1 MAALALSASAQ
12 AFKDVPRDWK
22 WLDSKEVIFTY
33 DGTFAD
39 SSAFVVEAKTGKTR
53 TGVSA
58 PAKYAEFPVQPEG
71 AVNLTYSPDSTKLA
85 FTRNNDLYVVDIA
98 SGKEQRL
105 TFDGTELILNG
116 YASWVYFEEILG
128 RPSRYKAFWWSP
140 DSKKIGF
147 YKFDNTQVPLFPI
160 YSAFAKN
167 YAGDPSHPTAAPA
180 MSQSPKVTNLG
191 IGGSLSETR
200 YPKCGQTNPE
210 VKIGIVDISDLGLE
224 ANVKSDGSYRFEPQI
239 VWADFDPTVDQYF
252 GIPFWGADSQEFFIA
267 RMPRLQNTLDLYSVN
282 VKDGSKTHIYN
293 ETYKTWIDWMDQVE
307 FTEKGLYMVRNFET
321 GWQQI
326 YFLSYDGK
334 EFRRLTDGTNWTVS
348 ILKVDEAKGDVY
360 FTAKRDA
367 TVRQAVYKVDSKG
380 VITALTDPAYN
391 AAGVKFSPDG
401 KYFVASYSNVTTPT
415 KVAVFQ
421 TSGGG
426 VVSAGHCGNIAE
438 ANLRGPVEQKLRKG
452 VYGLKGMVVAD
463 AATSGYDPADYA
475 LGQLVHMTTPDGFTL
490 PGMIVYP
497 KNFDPAKKYPVHV
510 DIYGGPDTPV
520 VRDRWTTP
528 AEANQWWSENGI
540 IQIWVDPRAGGHN
553 GREGLDM
560 IYRQLTVNEV
570 KDFIAWAG
578 WLKSQ
583 PYVIADK
590 IGVEGFSFGGT
601 MTSMLLMQ
609 APDSFHYG
617 VAGGGVYDWALYDTH
632 YTERYMDTP
641 QNNPEGYKISRA
653 LEYVAGYPAV
663 YGAAGAAASAG
674 GSGSAAA
681 GGSASAAAASLP
693 AAGGSVAGGADAGGA
708 ASSSVGGSGSAAAG
722 GAAASSVGGSG
733 SAAAG
738 GSSAPAAGPAVDPV
752 MLKITHGTGDDNVH
766 HQNTLLLIDAL
777 QKAGKKFDFMIYPDG
792 MHGYRGYQGTHFLN
806 ANREFW
812 LRHLL
817 SK

>member
-1 MAALALSASAQ
+1 MKKIFLLVCLAVVMALTAGAKE
-12 AFKDVPRDWK
+12 FEKVPVAWK

-58 PAKYAEFPVQPEG
+58 PAKYSEFPVKPEG

-105 TFDGTELILNG
+105 TFDGTDLILNG

-128 RPSRYKAFWWSP
+128 RPSKYKAFWWSP
-140 DSKKIGF
+140 DSRKIGF
-147 YKFDNTQVPLFPI
+147 YRFDNTNVPLFPI
-160 YSAFAKN
+160 YSAFAKD
-167 YAGDPSHPTAAPA
+167 YSGDPSHPTAAPA

-210 VKIGIVDISDLGLE
+210 VRIGIVEVPAFQSE
-224 ANVKSDGSYRFEPQI
+224 TVKVKSDGSYLLQPDI
-239 VWADFDPTVDQYF
+239 VWADFDPTIDQYF

-267 RMPRLQNTLDLYSVN
+267 RMPRLQNTLDLYSVS
-282 VKDGSKTHIYN
+282 VKDGSKKHIYN

-307 FTEKGLYMVRNFET
+307 FTSKGLYMVRNFET

-334 EFRRLTDGTNWTVS
+334 EFRRLTEGTNWTVS
-348 ILKVDEAKGDVY
+348 ILRVDESKGDVY

-367 TVRQAVYKVDSKG
+367 SVRQAVYKVDSKG
-380 VITALTDPAYN
+380 VITSLTDPAYN
-391 AAGVKFSPDG
+391 AVGVKFSPDG

-421 TSGGG
+421 TSGGI
-426 VVSAGHCGNIAE
+426 VSAGHAGDIAE
-438 ANLRGPVEQKLRKG
+438 ANLRGPVMQKLRKG
-452 VYGLKGMVVAD
+452 TYGLKGMVVAD
-463 AATSGYDPADYA
+463 AATADYNPADYA
-475 LGQLVHMTTPDGFTL
+475 LGQLVHMTTPDGFVL
-490 PGMIVYP
+490 PGMMVYP
-497 KNFDPAKKYPVHV
+497 KDFNPSKKYPVHV

-528 AEANQWWSENGI
+528 SKSSQWWSDNGI

-553 GREGLDM
+553 GRAGLDM

-570 KDFIAWAG
+570 KDFIAWAD
-578 WLKSQ
+578 WLKAL
-583 PYVIADK
+583 PYVDGDK

-609 APDSFHYG
+609 APESFHYG
-617 VAGGGVYDWALYDTH
+617 IAGGGVYDWALYDTH

-641 QNNPEGYKISRA
+641 QNNPEGYKVSRV
-653 LEYVAGYPAV
+653 LEYVAGYPTTYQQAQ
-663 YGAAGAAASAG
+663 
-674 GSGSAAA
+674 
-681 GGSASAAAASLP
+681 
-693 AAGGSVAGGADAGGA
+693 
-708 ASSSVGGSGSAAAG
+708 
-722 GAAASSVGGSG
+722 
-733 SAAAG
+733 
-738 GSSAPAAGPAVDPV
+738 SSAVEPV

-766 HQNTLLLIDAL
+766 HQNTLLLVDAL
-777 QKAGKKFDFMIYPDG
+777 QKEGRKFDFMIYPDG
-792 MHGYRGYQGTHFLN
+792 MHGYRGYQGDHFQN

-812 LRHLL
+812 LRYLL
-817 SK
+817 AK

>member
-1 MAALALSASAQ
+1 MKKIFLLVCLAVVMALTAGA
-12 AFKDVPRDWK
+12 KDFERVPVAWK
-22 WLDSKEVIFTY
+22 WLDSKEAIFTY

-39 SSAFVVEAKTGKTR
+39 SCAFAVDVRTGKTR

-58 PAKYAEFPVQPEG
+58 PAKYAEFPIKPEG

-167 YAGDPSHPTAAPA
+167 YAGDPNHPTAAPA

-210 VKIGIVDISDLGLE
+210 VKSGIVDISAAE
-224 ANVKSDGSYRFEPQI
+224 SQI

-267 RMPRLQNTLDLYSVN
+267 RMPRLQNTLDLYSVS
-282 VKDGSKTHIYN
+282 VKDGSKKHIYN

-307 FTEKGLYMVRNFET
+307 FTAKGLYMVRNFET

-334 EFRRLTDGTNWTVS
+334 EFRRLTEGTNWTVS
-348 ILKVDEAKGDVY
+348 ILRVDESKGDVY

-367 TVRQAVYKVDSKG
+367 SVRQAVYKVDSKG

-391 AAGVKFSPDG
+391 ATGVSFSPDG

-415 KVAVFQ
+415 KVAVFPA
-421 TSGGG
+421 TGKKLREGR
-426 VVSAGHCGNIAE
+426 VVSD
-438 ANLRGPVEQKLRKG
+438 LQGPD
-452 VYGLKGMVVAD
+452 YD
-463 AATSGYDPADYA
+463 ASRYA
-475 LGQLVHMTTPDGFTL
+475 LGQLVYMTTEDGFRL

-497 KNFDPAKKYPVHV
+497 KNFDPSKKYPVHV
-510 DIYGGPDTPV
+510 DIYGGPDSPQ
-520 VRDRWTTP
+520 VRDRWVTP
-528 AEANQWWSENGI
+528 NSSNQWWSDNGI
-540 IQIWVDPRAGGHN
+540 IQITVDPRAGGHN

-560 IYRQLTVNEV
+560 IYRQLTVWEV
-570 KDFIAWAG
+570 KDFVAWAD
-578 WLKSQ
+578 WLKAL
-583 PYVIADK
+583 PYVNGDK

-609 APDSFHYG
+609 APDRFHYG
-617 VAGGGVYDWALYDTH
+617 IAGGGVYDWALYDSH

-641 QNNPEGYKISRA
+641 QNNPEGYKVSKV
-653 LEYVAGYPAV
+653 LNYVDGYPTEYDGNTGV
-663 YGAAGAAASAG
+663 E
-674 GSGSAAA
+674 
-681 GGSASAAAASLP
+681 
-693 AAGGSVAGGADAGGA
+693 
-708 ASSSVGGSGSAAAG
+708 
-722 GAAASSVGGSG
+722 
-733 SAAAG
+733 
-738 GSSAPAAGPAVDPV
+738 PV
-752 MLKITHGTGDDNVH
+752 MLKLTHGTGDDNVH
-766 HQNTLLLIDAL
+766 HQNTLQLIDAMH
-777 QKAGKKFDFMIYPDG
+777 KEGKKFDFMIYPDG
-792 MHGYRGYQGTHFLN
+792 MHGYRGYQGEHFKN

-812 LRHLL
+812 RRYLL
-817 SK
+817 ESQM